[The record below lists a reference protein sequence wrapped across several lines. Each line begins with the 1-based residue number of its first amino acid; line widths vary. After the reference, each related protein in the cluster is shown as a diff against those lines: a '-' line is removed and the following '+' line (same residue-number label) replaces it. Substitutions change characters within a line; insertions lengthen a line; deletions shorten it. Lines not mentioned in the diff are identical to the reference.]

1 MRPQHRHTSFWF
13 LLLILLTASVS
24 AQDIP
29 TVEELIQRLPE
40 SQSLPVQYRISRNAA
55 NAKDVVVSQK
65 RLKNGVF
72 ATRTEAIAPSQ
83 TIILLLGEEIYEILP
98 QSEVVIDKNL
108 IPRSPETGH
117 LLRSNETSQGYI
129 PSMPL
134 GAKIVSQKV
143 SATTL
148 DGVACYELVTDFT
161 LFMGDTSFLP
171 SILQTAIPR
180 SHTLVVNAETI
191 DPLEFKCH
199 GVTGVLL
206 QSLKYLEVKRHAEIS
221 DDLFT
226 LPHHYLRLRPA
237 SVNEYYDLHEGFWT
251 DLDPKPQWKPRF
263 PRQLELPKYEY
274 TIDKATG
281 IPKPLAT
288 NPEQKRLLDQHNQQ
302 RVPPPSGNR
311 WVRIFAWA
319 HIPLVVGLLYLAFR
333 RSRKRKAELARLHV
347 SVSPLQKE

>member
-1 MRPQHRHTSFWF
+1 MIMRPQHRLTSCWF
-13 LLLILLTASVS
+13 LLLTLLTASVS

-29 TVEELIQRLPE
+29 TVEEFIQRLPE
-40 SQSLPVQYRISRNAA
+40 SQSLPVQYRISRNGA
-55 NAKDVVVSQK
+55 NAQDVVVSQK
-65 RLKNGVF
+65 RLKNGVL

-83 TIILLLGEEIYEILP
+83 TIMLLFGEDIHGEEIYEILP

-108 IPRSPETGH
+108 IPRSPVTGH
-117 LLRSNETSQGYI
+117 LLRSNETSLCYI

-148 DGVACYELVTDFT
+148 EGVACFELVTEFS
-161 LFMGDTSFLP
+161 LFMGDMSVLP
-171 SILQTAIPR
+171 SILQIAIPR
-180 SHTLVVNAETI
+180 SHTLVVNAETF

-206 QSLKYLEVKRHAEIS
+206 QSLKYLEVKRHADIS

-226 LPHHYLRLRPA
+226 LPDHYLRLRPA
-237 SVNEYYDLHEGFWT
+237 SVNEYYDLHEGFWS

-263 PRQLELPKYEY
+263 PRQLEPQKYEY
-274 TIDKATG
+274 KIDKATG
-281 IPKPLAT
+281 IPQPLAT
-288 NPEQKRLLDQHNQQ
+288 NPEQKRLLDQHYPQ

-311 WVRIFAWA
+311 WVRLFVWA

-333 RSRKRKAELARLHV
+333 RSRKRKAELA
-347 SVSPLQKE
+347 